1 MCALPLRPPRAL
13 CQQLRTTPL
22 EDHFVVFDASHAV
35 GEHTVTGDTCL
46 DAGVVGEYFRS
57 MPDVVGFLNGC
68 APSFTFR
75 HDGNATNH
83 SLVSFDYYLGR

>member
-1 MCALPLRPPRAL
+1 MP
-13 CQQLRTTPL
+13 TTPNYPL

-57 MPDVVGFLNGC
+57 MPDVVGFLNGY